1 MESYNIVKEIDCFD
15 AVYSAGI
22 QPFKTLVQ
30 NNWNITE
37 DKKSEDWGG
46 IYERR

>member
-1 MESYNIVKEIDCFD
+1 MTNMESYNIVKEIDCFD

-30 NNWNITE
+30 SNWNIAE
-37 DKKSEDWGG
+37 DK
-46 IYERR
+46 